1 MAGEL
6 CPFCGAL
13 LTTSLKFCVQCR
25 RSVTEGSIAAAGQA
39 RNDDADDEP
48 GGKRF
53 RLARGTTVDSVRQ
66 LRTYSMTL
74 TSIVSIF
81 LVYYCV
87 MKFVVHQPIP
97 YEQELTNFVQILMH
111 PPRNG
116 QTP

>member
-25 RSVTEGSIAAAGQA
+25 RSVTEGSIAAAGQGK
-39 RNDDADDEP
+39 DDEP
-48 GGKRF
+48 NSARF
-53 RLARGTTVDSVRQ
+53 QLSRGASYDSVRT

-74 TSIVSIF
+74 TTIISIF
-81 LVYYCV
+81 LIYYCV

-97 YEQELTNFVQILMH
+97 YEEELTNFVQILMH
-111 PPRNG
+111 PPQHG
-116 QTP
+116 AGP